1 MALSKYFVNMYKSF
15 CKTVME
21 TMRIWLI
28 IMFYEYGCMGPMWLF
43 LLMYA
48 SRNTRRVD
56 FRRLTGSQRTP
67 QVWGVTKYIYFL
79 GLPVGE
85 IK

>member
-15 CKTVME
+15 CRIGME
-21 TMRIWLI
+21 TMIIWLI
-28 IMFYEYGCMGPMWLF
+28 IMFYEYGCIGPMWLF

-48 SRNTRRVD
+48 SHNTRSVD

-67 QVWGVTKYIYFL
+67 QVWGVTTWYQS
-79 GLPVGE
+79 VG
-85 IK
+85 I